1 MIASEIFIWV
11 QYHPDALRSSQLLTF
26 NLSYL
31 IVLTYGSDIL
41 MKIES
46 WAVEKYVRFFVSLLL
61 FVSVTYHVYP

>member
-1 MIASEIFIWV
+1 MIAFEIFILI

-46 WAVEKYVRFFVSLLL
+46 
-61 FVSVTYHVYP
+61 